1 MYTRPRM
8 SSNTSAMDEHLANM
22 RALRAIV
29 GPEPKEQQLVDLL
42 RRYPSVNQAAN
53 AFFDGSAKG
62 GRDAVNNTVDG
73 TPVAT
78 PVVPPPQSDSP
89 SLVSV
94 VAPPGVTE
102 GSEIQVQTHAGMMK
116 VVVPRGVES
125 GTQFL
130 VRLPMQV
137 PLPVAQPVQNVAAA
151 GSSSASYPHG
161 MSYPGHQ
168 QQPNVIYQ
176 QQQPPQVV
184 VVQSSPY
191 VYGYGGYGYDPFLG
205 GMLGFAG
212 GMLIADAMFY

>member
-1 MYTRPRM
+1 
-8 SSNTSAMDEHLANM
+8 
-22 RALRAIV
+22 
-29 GPEPKEQQLVDLL
+29 
-42 RRYPSVNQAAN
+42 
-53 AFFDGSAKG
+53 
-62 GRDAVNNTVDG
+62 
-73 TPVAT
+73 
-78 PVVPPPQSDSP
+78 
-89 SLVSV
+89 
-94 VAPPGVTE
+94 
-102 GSEIQVQTHAGMMK
+102 MMK

-176 QQQPPQVV
+176 QQQPPQV
-184 VVQSSPY
+184 
-191 VYGYGGYGYDPFLG
+191 
-205 GMLGFAG
+205 